1 MARILGPDGV
11 PYTRAKKKAGD
22 VDPNPHPGQEVT
34 PVCAWLKDEIDTHER
49 IFDKFLRR
57 GRKILKKYRDVRSPR
72 EDAVTR
78 YNILWANVQTRLPA
92 LYARNPKPVVERRYK
107 DRDPV
112 GRTAAEVLERSI
124 EYTLEHCNDFFYTM
138 RLAVQDYELPGLGM
152 AWVRYEPHF
161 HKPELPPDADE
172 DDQNEE
178 TQTQGEAITSDA
190 QDEVSEEKLKYE
202 ETIIDYCSWEDCGWS
217 WARTWEEVRL
227 IWKRAYMDRDELRER
242 FTDLTEAEI
251 KSIPLDWSPKNL
263 TDTTIRIVRKKAI
276 VYEIHDKKHR
286 RRYWLVKNF
295 PKLLDERDDDL
306 GLQKFFPCPRPLM
319 ANALSDELL
328 PTPNFTFYQDQANE
342 IDELSTR
349 IVAISKALKV
359 AGVRDTSAEGLDR
372 LLSEGVENQLV
383 PVEGWAVLKEK
394 GGLKGV
400 MELLPLQEIAQAIGY
415 LREQRTSL
423 IEDVY
428 QLTGIADIVRG
439 FSDPN
444 ETATAQQMKG
454 QFSMIRIQDAQYEVQ
469 RFCRDIIRICGEII
483 AQYDIETLKQISG
496 VKLLTNG
503 EKQQLQFQQA
513 LQQAQQQAAA
523 HAPPA
528 APPGSGPPHPMGMP
542 GSPPAGAGAPSGGM
556 AMGAGPMHPG
566 MAPGPGTPPQPPP
579 SAPGAAQPGMMHPQ
593 AAPQSGTPA
602 PGQAPLSPDKLEL
615 LELPTWEE
623 VGALLENPVHREF
636 RLDIETDSTVRMDED
651 AEKSARMELITAVGN
666 FLDKAVAA
674 GSTAPE
680 IVPMLG
686 ELLMYGIRAFKTARP
701 IEQAFEDA
709 MEALEKAAKQP
720 KGPPPEVQLEQ
731 MKGNIQMQIADKK
744 AQLDAQVAQAQQQAQ
759 AQQDQL
765 EQQLEDAREKHKTQ
779 LTMQLEQHKAQL
791 AAATETH
798 IQEMK
803 NQFEAERTQFETA
816 AKIHIATLDAH
827 TTLQAKRM
835 ELDHQAGEHEKDLH
849 HQSNEGERQRK
860 HEKETAPEKK
870 AA

>member
-1 MARILGPDGV
+1 MARILGPDGR
-11 PYTRAKKKAGD
+11 PYTRAKKAE
-22 VDPNPHPGQEVT
+22 VDTNPHPGQEVT
-34 PVCAWLKDEIDTHER
+34 PVVAWLKDEIDTHER

-112 GRTAAEVLERSI
+112 GRVTAEVLERSI
-124 EYTLEHCNDFFYTM
+124 EYTIEQCNDFFYTM

-161 HKPELPPDADE
+161 HKPEPAPDADE
-172 DDQNEE
+172 ADQNKE
-178 TQTQGEAITSDA
+178 TETQGEAVTSDQEDKA
-190 QDEVSEEKLKYE
+190 ADEKLKYE
-202 ETIIDYCSWEDCGWS
+202 ETIIDYTSWEDCGWS
-217 WARTWEEVRL
+217 WARTWDEVRL
-227 IWKRAYMDRDELRER
+227 VWKRAYMDRDELRER
-242 FTDLTEAEI
+242 FTNLTEAQI
-251 KSIPLDWSPKNL
+251 KAIPLDWSPKNL
-263 TDTTIRIVRKKAI
+263 TDTTIRLTRKKAI
-276 VYEIHDKKHR
+276 VYEIHDKKKR
-286 RRYWLVKNF
+286 LRYWLVKNF
-295 PKLLDERDDDL
+295 PELLDERDDDL
-306 GLQKFFPCPRPLM
+306 ALQKFFPCPRPLM

-400 MELLPLQEIAQAIGY
+400 MELLPLEEIAQAIGY
-415 LREQRTSL
+415 LREQRKEL

-496 VKLLTNG
+496 VKLLTNA
-503 EKQQLQFQQA
+503 EKQQIQ
-513 LQQAQQQAAA
+513 LQQAMAAA
-523 HAPPA
+523 QTAPPA
-528 APPGSGPPHPMGMP
+528 PAVQGNSPAMGPPAAGPQPGAVPPGMPPHQPMAAGPP
-542 GSPPAGAGAPSGGM
+542 
-556 AMGAGPMHPG
+556 
-566 MAPGPGTPPQPPP
+566 PGPPGTG
-579 SAPGAAQPGMMHPQ
+579 SAQPGMMHPQ

-615 LELPTWEE
+615 LELPTWQE
-623 VGALLENPVHREF
+623 VAALLENPVHREF

-720 KGPPPEVQLEQ
+720 KGPPPEILKAQAEGDVKIKVATMQAQLD
-731 MKGNIQMQIADKK
+731 KQIAD
-744 AQLDAQVAQAQQQAQ
+744 AQQAAQAQQN
-759 AQQDQL
+759 QL
-765 EQQLEDAREKHKTQ
+765 EQQLEAARDQHKI
-779 LTMQLEQHKAQL
+779 QLEAQLEAHKAQL
-791 AAATETH
+791 QANTETH

-803 NQFEAERTQFETA
+803 NQFEAERVQFETA
-816 AKIHIATLDAH
+816 AKVHIATLDAH

-849 HQSNEGERQRK
+849 HAANEGEKQRQ

>member
-1 MARILGPDGV
+1 MARILGPDGL
-11 PYTRAKKKAGD
+11 PYTRARKKAGD
-22 VDPNPHPGQEVT
+22 VDPNPHPGLQMT
-34 PVCAWLKDEIDTHER
+34 PVVAWLKDEIDTHER
-49 IFDKFLRR
+49 TFDKFLRR

-107 DRDPV
+107 DRDPI
-112 GRTAAEVLERSI
+112 GRTCAEVLERSI

-138 RLAVQDYELPGLGM
+138 RLAIQDYELPGLGM

-161 HKPELPPDADE
+161 HKAELPPDADE
-172 DDQNEE
+172 ADQNQE
-178 TQTQGEAITSDA
+178 TQTQGEAITSDEE
-190 QDEVSEEKLKYE
+190 DEVADEKLKYE
-202 ETIIDYCSWEDCGWS
+202 ETIIDYLSWEDCGWS
-217 WARTWEEVRL
+217 WARTWDEVRL
-227 IWKRAYMDRDELRER
+227 LWRRAYLDRDELRER
-242 FTDLTEAEI
+242 FTNLTEEQI
-251 KSIPLDWSPKNL
+251 KEIPLDWSPKNL
-263 TDTTIRIVRKKAI
+263 TDTTIRITRKKAI
-276 VYEIHDKKHR
+276 VYEIHDKKNR
-286 RRYWLVKNF
+286 KRYWLVKNF
-295 PKLLDERDDDL
+295 PTLLDERDDDL
-306 GLQKFFPCPRPLM
+306 GLQRFFPCPRPLM
-319 ANALSDELL
+319 ANAISDELL
-328 PTPNFTFYQDQANE
+328 PTPNFAFYQDQANE

-349 IVAISKALKV
+349 IVSISKALKV

-400 MELLPLQEIAQAIGY
+400 MELLPLEEIAQAIGY

-496 VKLLTNG
+496 VKLLTNV
-503 EKQQLQFQQA
+503 EKQQFQ
-513 LQQAQQQAAA
+513 LQQSLQAAA
-523 HAPPA
+523 QAQP
-528 APPGSGPPHPMGMP
+528 PPGATPGSPHPMG
-542 GSPPAGAGAPSGGM
+542 APSG
-556 AMGAGPMHPG
+556 AQQPAGG
-566 MAPGPGTPPQPPP
+566 IQGPPT
-579 SAPGAAQPGMMHPQ
+579 GAAQPGMMHPQ

-623 VGALLENPVHREF
+623 VAALLENPVHREF
-636 RLDIETDSTVRMDED
+636 RLDIETDSTIRMDED
-651 AEKSARMELITAVGN
+651 AEKAARIQLIQAVGE

-686 ELLMYGIRAFKTARP
+686 QLLMYGIRAFKTARP

-731 MKGNIQMQIADKK
+731 MKGQVAIQIADKK
-744 AQLDAQVAQAQQQAQ
+744 AQLDAQVAQAQQSAQ

-791 AAATETH
+791 KAATDTH

-803 NQFEAERTQFETA
+803 NQFEAEKTQFETA
-816 AKIHIATLDAH
+816 AQIHIETLKAH
-827 TTLQAKRM
+827 TTLEAKRM
-835 ELDHQAGEHEKDLH
+835 ELNHQGAEHQKELE
-849 HQSNEGERQRK
+849 HQSVEGERQRK
-860 HEKETAPEKK
+860 HEKDTKPDKK